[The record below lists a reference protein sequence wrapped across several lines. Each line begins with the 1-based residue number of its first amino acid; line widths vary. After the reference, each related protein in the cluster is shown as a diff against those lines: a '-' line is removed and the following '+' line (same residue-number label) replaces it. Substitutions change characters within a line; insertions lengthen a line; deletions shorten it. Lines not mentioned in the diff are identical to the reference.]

1 MSNSVYYTQEC
12 PTCGR
17 SLRIRV
23 GYLGKNVVCQHCEAH
38 FLAVDPASALDQ
50 DPMESSSSLLQPA
63 AGIELGHPPFLKKVQ
78 SPRYIGG
85 FFLF

>member
-23 GYLGKNVVCQHCEAH
+23 GYLGKTVVCQHCEAN
-38 FLAVDPASALDQ
+38 FLAIDPASALDQ
-50 DPMESSSSLLQPA
+50 DPMESSSSLLQRA
-63 AGIELGHPPFLKKVQ
+63 DELLETVNRQ
-78 SPRYIGG
+78 RLMSN
-85 FFLF
+85 